1 MEKTRLKLVNKIF
14 IFAIL
19 LLLVFSGVFLTG
31 CVKNDDNENK
41 EDNNSSFQ
49 VLNLDKPLGVWWW
62 DKTLSDEYLTF
73 AKLNG
78 VDEIYYCDYSPQ
90 EDVYNFVLKAKQK
103 GIKVYLLLGEKEWV
117 NDVSNLNDIINLYKI
132 YQQTYSDAKL
142 SGIHLDVEPHQFS
155 DFKYSEDT
163 RKNYITKFINM
174 ASNVVKSNSDI
185 TFDFDIPFWFSDEVE
200 FDGQTK
206 SAYKH
211 LIDIASRVF
220 VMSYRDSAQEVVRV
234 ARDEVDYAKT
244 NGKQIFVSVE
254 MASSEGDNVS
264 FQEESKQVLNEQLN
278 KLENFIGYDNYGV
291 SIHHIKTWKNL
302 KDK

>member
-1 MEKTRLKLVNKIF
+1 MEKSSFKPVKKIF

-19 LLLVFSGVFLTG
+19 LLFVFSGVFLTG
-31 CVKNDDNENK
+31 CVKDDDDENK
-41 EDNNSSFQ
+41 EDNNSSVQ

-62 DKTLSDEYLTF
+62 DKTLGDEYLTF

-117 NDVSNLNDIINLYKI
+117 NDASNLNDIINLYRM
-132 YQQTYSDAKL
+132 YQQTYPDANL

-155 DFKYSEDT
+155 DFKSSDDI

-174 ASNVVKSNSDI
+174 ASTVVKSNSDI
-185 TFDFDIPFWFSDEVE
+185 TFDFDIPFWLDDEVE

-220 VMSYRDSAQEVVRV
+220 VMSYRDTAQGIISV
-234 ARDEVDYAKT
+234 AHDEVDYAKV

-254 MASSEGDNVS
+254 MTSNEGDNVS

-278 KLENFIGYDNYGV
+278 KLESFIGYDNYGV